1 MNSLV
6 ERSHGHSIRGG
17 KHRQTDIRTGKS
29 HGTGNRLVVIHH
41 QRGSH
46 RLPVIRH
53 QSNCRFVTHNL
64 FRLCSQLSQH
74 GWIRT
79 REHQLDRV
87 LLVHQIITFHP
98 HVSIRVMSCQVI
110 LNLGHRRFQL
120 FRGRVIHDQ
129 LPVTHRG
136 FRDRTH
142 QIITGRRPAD
152 TRRHMSHLRAAQQI
166 ILYTCQIRFYPFH
179 PRTFRHLKFNIQL
192 RVTQIREETLWDI
205 PVQKCG
211 NRQ

>member
-6 ERSHGHSIRGG
+6 KRSHGHTIRGG
-17 KHRQTDIRTGKS
+17 KHQQTDIRTGKS

-87 LLVHQIITFHP
+87 LFVHQIITFHP
-98 HVSIRVMSCQVI
+98 HVSIRIMSRQVI
-110 LNLGHRRFQL
+110 LDLGHRCLQL
-120 FRGRVIHDQ
+120 FRRLALVKAGDVDD
-129 LPVTHRG
+129 LG
-136 FRDRTH
+136 
-142 QIITGRRPAD
+142 
-152 TRRHMSHLRAAQQI
+152 S
-166 ILYTCQIRFYPFH
+166 
-179 PRTFRHLKFNIQL
+179 
-192 RVTQIREETLWDI
+192 
-205 PVQKCG
+205 
-211 NRQ
+211 